1 MIIDRI
7 ITASVRKRGWVAV
20 FAAVLL
26 GAGVWALSTLPFEA
40 FPDLTANGVVI
51 ITEAPGMAPQEV
63 EQRVTFPVERGML
76 GLPRTMAV
84 RSTSKYGLSLTTVVF
99 EDGVDP
105 YFARQLVT
113 QRLTDVGGDLPDG
126 VTPRLGPVSTAMGEI
141 FQYVLVSSTPEY
153 DATRLKT
160 LQDWTIAPQ
169 LRTVKGVTEVNSW
182 GGFTERIEV
191 VAEPRRLA
199 EAGLTLA
206 DIDAALGRENA
217 NFGGAA
223 VESRGERFV
232 VHGLGRVTDVAQFA
246 AIPIAVRGGVPLR
259 LGDVAAVERG
269 ALPRQ
274 GAVTAA
280 GEGEVVSGMIIMQK
294 GENARAVMQRVKARI
309 AVIEAN
315 LPSGVALVPFYD
327 QSALI
332 ERTTH
337 TLEKNLLLGG
347 ALVVLVLWV
356 FLRNTAAA
364 LLVAM
369 VIPFSM
375 LWAFVAMKLGG
386 VSANLMSLGALDFGL
401 LVDGSVVLIENI
413 LRRAHGKPDP
423 EHVGE
428 RIRLAAIE
436 VGRPVVFGIAII
448 VAVYLPLFAL
458 GGTERK
464 MFVPMAFTVMAAVL
478 GSLVIALTLIPAAAR
493 TFLAKAVEPEWP
505 AFERLRERYERLV
518 ARTLVQPRPVVI
530 GALIAIAIAVWSGTH
545 LGTEFMPRLDEGA
558 VLVQGRRPPSTALP
572 EGVAFSTDLERAL
585 RDFPEV
591 TTIVSKLGRP
601 DLATEA
607 MGTYESDTYVI
618 LADHGTWRPGGREGL
633 IARMDSALAEIPGL
647 SVAFTQPI
655 QMRLDEA
662 ETGITTDIGVK
673 LFGTD
678 PDTLADLAVQI
689 EQALAD
695 VPGAEDIKA
704 VAASRVK
711 QLRVT
716 VRRERLAAHG
726 LGSAEVGAAVER
738 AMGATTATELVD
750 GPRRVPVVVR
760 VPGSATLDPDRF
772 GELPIATQ
780 TGMVP
785 LATLADIEVVEA
797 PEAFAHEGGERMVVV
812 GANIRGRDVGSF
824 VAEAE
829 GVLTQRVPLPTG
841 YRTEWGGQY
850 RHQQTALARLQ
861 LLVPAAILAIFGL
874 LYMAFGTIRHA
885 VLILANVPFA
895 LVGGIAAL
903 WLTGLNLSLSA
914 AVGFIALF
922 GIAVLNGVVLVSAVN
937 DLRETG
943 TSLAESVVA
952 GAGSRLRPVLM
963 TACVAGLGFVP
974 MAISTSAGAE
984 LQRPLATV
992 VIGGLITST
1001 LLTLVVLPTL
1011 YARVERREARAG

>member
-1 MIIDRI
+1 
-7 ITASVRKRGWVAV
+7 
-20 FAAVLL
+20 
-26 GAGVWALSTLPFEA
+26 
-40 FPDLTANGVVI
+40 
-51 ITEAPGMAPQEV
+51 
-63 EQRVTFPVERGML
+63 
-76 GLPRTMAV
+76 
-84 RSTSKYGLSLTTVVF
+84 
-99 EDGVDP
+99 
-105 YFARQLVT
+105 
-113 QRLTDVGGDLPDG
+113 
-126 VTPRLGPVSTAMGEI
+126 
-141 FQYVLVSSTPEY
+141 
-153 DATRLKT
+153 
-160 LQDWTIAPQ
+160 
-169 LRTVKGVTEVNSW
+169 
-182 GGFTERIEV
+182 
-191 VAEPRRLA
+191 
-199 EAGLTLA
+199 
-206 DIDAALGRENA
+206 
-217 NFGGAA
+217 
-223 VESRGERFV
+223 
-232 VHGLGRVTDVAQFA
+232 
-246 AIPIAVRGGVPLR
+246 
-259 LGDVAAVERG
+259 
-269 ALPRQ
+269 
-274 GAVTAA
+274 
-280 GEGEVVSGMIIMQK
+280 MIIMQK
-294 GENARAVMQRVKARI
+294 GENARAVMARVKERI
-309 AVIEAN
+309 AIIEAN

-347 ALVVLVLWV
+347 ALVVLVLWI
-356 FLRNTAAA
+356 FLRSTAAA

-423 EHVGE
+423 EHVAE

-493 TFLAKAVEPEWP
+493 TFLAHAVEPEWP
-505 AFERLRERYERLV
+505 AFERLRERYERVV
-518 ARTLVQPRPVVI
+518 ARTLVEPKPVVI
-530 GALIAIAIAVWSGTH
+530 GALLAIGVAVYSGTH

-558 VLVQGRRPPSTALP
+558 VLVQGRRPPSTALA

-618 LADHGTWRPGGREGL
+618 LASHDQWRPGGREGL
-633 IARMDSALAEIPGL
+633 IARMDSAIAEIPGL

-662 ETGITTDIGVK
+662 ETGITTDVGIK

-678 PDTLADLAVQI
+678 PDTLADLAVRI

-695 VPGAEDIKA
+695 VAGAEDIKA

-716 VRRERLAAHG
+716 VQRDRLAAYG

-738 AMGATTATELVD
+738 ALGATTATDLVD
-750 GPRRVPVVVR
+750 GPRRVPVVVQ
-760 VPGSATLDPDRF
+760 VPGAATLDPDRF
-772 GELPIATQ
+772 GELPISTP

-785 LATLADIEVVEA
+785 LATVAAVEVVEA
-797 PEAFAHEGGERMVVV
+797 PEAFAHEGGERVVVV

-829 GVLTQRVPLPTG
+829 GILAERVPLPTG

-861 LLVPAAILAIFGL
+861 VLVPVAIFGL
-874 LYMAFGTIRHA
+874 LYMAFGTIRDA

-943 TSLAESVVA
+943 TSLTESVVA

-974 MAISTSAGAE
+974 MAISTSAGSE

-992 VIGGLITST
+992 VIGGLITSM

-1011 YARVERREARAG
+1011 YARVERRVANAGLSS